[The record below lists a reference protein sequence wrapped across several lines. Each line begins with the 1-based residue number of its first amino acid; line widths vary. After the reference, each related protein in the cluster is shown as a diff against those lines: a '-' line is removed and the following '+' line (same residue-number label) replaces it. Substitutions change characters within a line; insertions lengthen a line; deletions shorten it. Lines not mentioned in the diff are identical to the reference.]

1 MSKTPQQRYAESLAY
16 LKKID
21 NSLGVDVDQKIGPA
35 KLAAVGGEISL
46 SKSGFWNALAGDK
59 HDAMRALL
67 LCYIA
72 YFRTPHCRMDW
83 ASTAMLDQVKKKFA
97 NKSRSDIDTEIKYF
111 IQVPGRLSASLAV
124 AAETNNLVS
133 GVPDYFNRTRKDREL
148 GANPVCY
155 NGVFLWL
162 FVSGFV
168 SKRWLAKDA
177 NELDANSANRILGDG
192 QIVPQTQWDSIPRGY
207 IWNIHRTGD
216 QTTCHWGVSLGNGRA
231 AACNNTDE
239 SPTLKMT
246 YESGES
252 KFGIFRFSDI
262 CAVLEGHDKY
272 GYTPGGATSGNIVV
286 KAFDP
291 TTITTYY

>member
-1 MSKTPQQRYAESLAY
+1 MSKTPQQRYAESIAY

-21 NSLGVDVDQKIGPA
+21 SPLGAEVDRMLGP
-35 KLAAVGGEISL
+35 KVMTVGTEISL
-46 SKSGFWNALAGDK
+46 ARSGFWNPLAGDK

-72 YFRTPHCRMDW
+72 YFRTPHCKMDW
-83 ASTAMLDQVKKKFA
+83 ASTQMLDQIKSKFV
-97 NKSRSDIDTEIKYF
+97 NKSKSDIDTEIRYF
-111 IQVPGRLSASLAV
+111 IQDPARTPQALAH
-124 AAETNNLVS
+124 AAETHNLVS
-133 GVPDYFNRTRKDREL
+133 GVPDYLNRTRKDKEL

-168 SKRWLAKDA
+168 SKRWLAKEA

-192 QIVPQTQWDSIPRGY
+192 QVVGQDRWNSIPRGY

-216 QTTCHWGVSLGNGRA
+216 KTTCHWGVSLGNDRA

-239 SPTLKMT
+239 SPTMKLA
-246 YESGES
+246 YETGDT
-252 KFGIFRFSDI
+252 KFGIFKFSEI
-262 CAVLEGHDKY
+262 CTLLERHSKY
-272 GYTPGGATSGNIVV
+272 GYSPGGAASGNITVR
-286 KAFDP
+286 AFDP